1 MTYFRDLRD
10 PVYREY
16 CASIVRLQ
24 KRFSQEDRDQT
35 VREFLSEGLNAK
47 EIADHYGLSGA
58 QVLYLNAKF

>member
-1 MTYFRDLRD
+1 MTYFRDSRD